1 MRFVLIF
8 FTLVACFA
16 QKSEDTSE
24 GREIYNRSCTMCHGQ
39 DEPQRPWTRARRTGT
54 CCISAPVSDLFDAI
68 KNGIAGTLM
77 PASPLPAAD
86 VSKIVAYIRSLRST
100 PRSTRPFKAM

>member
-24 GREIYNRSCTMCHGQ
+24 GREIYNRRVPCAMVRTEPRATVDPRSPTGRYSGQ
-39 DEPQRPWTRARRTGT
+39 
-54 CCISAPVSDLFDAI
+54 PVSDLFDAI

-86 VSKIVAYIRSLRST
+86 VSKIVAYIRSLRSW
-100 PRSTRPFKAM
+100 S